1 MNEAEQADMVEVRK
15 QNAELLREK
24 AEHEANL
31 RDQIIKK
38 LDSLTSDVH
47 LIRMSTS
54 QLPQIMANQDTL
66 GQRIRAI
73 EDFKIK
79 ATFTMIIAM
88 MLWGAAVFGFWK
100 WADHFFW
107 K

>member
-24 AEHEANL
+24 AEHEAKL
-31 RDQIIKK
+31 RDQIIEK
-38 LDSLTSDVH
+38 LDHLTKDVH
-47 LIRMSTS
+47 SIRESTLH
-54 QLPQIMANQDTL
+54 LPQIMANQDAL
-66 GQRIRAI
+66 GQRIRVI

-79 ATFTMIIAM
+79 ATFTMIIRM